1 MMEERQLVLPTDV
14 LDPQDGDVYVH
25 PSIYHSYEQHR
36 GRYSRVSASVRAG
49 TVVFADAPYALIPTV
64 DPTSKDSLI
73 CSRRPVQWNVECVTC
88 PNNCIRDV
96 VWCNSACR
104 IQDQARHDFEC
115 SWLKEHGVTLRQ
127 REGEYDFCM
136 LWLVVRLLA
145 ARRLEM
151 EYDPT
156 SHERYGWEDRFKRGW
171 QAIEEFSTNRH
182 LWPDATIQHWEYLI
196 QTYLRN
202 FPGFP
207 GPTELLGLICRE
219 EINSFGLYPGITG
232 TLPPGQQRKRGQQY
246 GLGCL
251 SKSHNVEPFVCSKCR
266 SLCRPGK
273 EKG

>member
-1 MMEERQLVLPTDV
+1 MLFGAM
-14 LDPQDGDVYVH
+14 
-25 PSIYHSYEQHR
+25 
-36 GRYSRVSASVRAG
+36 
-49 TVVFADAPYALIPTV
+49 
-64 DPTSKDSLI
+64 
-73 CSRRPVQWNVECVTC
+73 
-88 PNNCIRDV
+88 
-96 VWCNSACR
+96 CNSACR

-182 LWPDATIQHWEYLI
+182 LWPDATIQHWKYLI

-246 GLGCL
+246 GLGCYPRATMLNHSCVPNVGLFAGQEKKKADKNSLTARRTIADAWL
-251 SKSHNVEPFVCSKCR
+251 SLQTRTLLQTKNALFHT
-266 SLCRPGK
+266 LIW
-273 EKG
+273 